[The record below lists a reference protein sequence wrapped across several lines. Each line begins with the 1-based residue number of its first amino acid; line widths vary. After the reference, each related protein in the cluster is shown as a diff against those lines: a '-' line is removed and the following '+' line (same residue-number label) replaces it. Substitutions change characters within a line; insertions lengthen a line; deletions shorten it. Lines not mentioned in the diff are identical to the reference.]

1 MENIEN
7 EFIITFEKYAQMLIL
22 YLESMSQEEWTIL
35 GIVLLVSFVIIF
47 IAGMTNRVVIFNDG
61 WDLLWTALIFIIP
74 ILFIIVGS
82 LLQENKSITEKELI
96 YVLLGGGILSL
107 LCILKVIFSSI
118 KHNGLILGLFIGF
131 FKILSAVI
139 VAILSI
145 GLIGRIFDSENAT
158 FFQRMFALLFFG
170 ILLFVIGKLING
182 IEVRDRRLELLQ
194 EAIASA

>member
-1 MENIEN
+1 
-7 EFIITFEKYAQMLIL
+7 
-22 YLESMSQEEWTIL
+22 
-35 GIVLLVSFVIIF
+35 
-47 IAGMTNRVVIFNDG
+47 MTNRVVIFNDG
-61 WDLLWTALIFIIP
+61 WDLFWTGLIFVIP

-139 VAILSI
+139 IAILSI

-158 FFQRMFALLFFG
+158 FSQRMFALLFFG

-182 IEVRDRRLELLQ
+182 IEVRDRR
-194 EAIASA
+194 AIASA

>member
-1 MENIEN
+1 MGNIEN

-61 WDLLWTALIFIIP
+61 WDLFWTGLIFVIP

-96 YVLLGGGILSL
+96 YVFLGGGILSL
-107 LCILKVIFSSI
+107 LCILKVIVSSI

-139 VAILSI
+139 IAILSI

-158 FFQRMFALLFFG
+158 FSQRMFALLFFG

-182 IEVRDRRLELLQ
+182 IEVRDRR
-194 EAIASA
+194 AIASA

>member
-61 WDLLWTALIFIIP
+61 WELFWTVSIFVIP
-74 ILFIIVGS
+74 ILFIFVGS

-96 YVLLGGGILSL
+96 YVFLGGGILSL

-158 FFQRMFALLFFG
+158 FFQRMFALIFFG

-182 IEVRDRRLELLQ
+182 NEVMERR
-194 EAIASA
+194 AIAQSSVS

>member
-1 MENIEN
+1 MGNIEK

-61 WDLLWTALIFIIP
+61 WDLFWTGLIFVIP

-158 FFQRMFALLFFG
+158 FSQRMFALIFFG

-182 IEVRDRRLELLQ
+182 IEVRERR
-194 EAIASA
+194 AIASA

>member
-61 WDLLWTALIFIIP
+61 WDLFWTGLIFVIP
-74 ILFIIVGS
+74 ILFIVVGS

-96 YVLLGGGILSL
+96 YVFLGGGILSF

-158 FFQRMFALLFFG
+158 FSQRMFALLFFG

-182 IEVRDRRLELLQ
+182 IEVKERR
-194 EAIASA
+194 AIASA